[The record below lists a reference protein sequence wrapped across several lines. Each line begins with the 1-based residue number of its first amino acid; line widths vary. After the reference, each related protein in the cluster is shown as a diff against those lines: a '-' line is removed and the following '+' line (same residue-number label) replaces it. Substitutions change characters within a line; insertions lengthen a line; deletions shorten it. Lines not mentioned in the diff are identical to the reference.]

1 MVFCTM
7 GCENGEIIRRESSLW
22 TIRGGPER
30 QTEVIN
36 EDPFLGQ
43 GGGAAGIT
51 FINSNLGFMALSHN
65 GGDEA
70 ELYRTEDGGRT
81 TTRVELPY
89 SVMEEKPN
97 PDEPFDFPSI
107 PYEEDGTLKMLI
119 GQGLMAI
126 IMGAA
131 RDCIS
136 QRIRARPGDLWKK
149 LLINCYW
156 SQNCSFCQGCEP

>member
-1 MVFCTM
+1 MVSCTM

-22 TIRGGPER
+22 TIRGGPEW

-97 PDEPFDFPSI
+97 PDEPFDFPSM
-107 PYEEDGTLKMLI
+107 PYEKDGTLKMLI
-119 GQGLMAI
+119 GQGA
-126 IMGAA
+126 
-131 RDCIS
+131 D
-136 QRIRARPGDLWKK
+136 GDYHGGSKGL
-149 LLINCYW
+149 YQ
-156 SQNCSFCQGCEP
+156 STDQGKTWGFVEEIVD